1 MRTSTKEVVS
11 KIVKILKN
19 ERPDYIYLRN
29 LFKKIREEFAIEV
42 ETQTKRLPYV
52 PTAEEIKRYYEV
64 VWQSRETK
72 HMVLIKILLYTGV
85 RVNELVNIKLQD
97 IDYDSC
103 QIRINLGKGSK
114 ERIVPFPVGFRETL
128 MLYAKNEETSGAIY
142 LFESNRKKAFTT
154 RGIRKI
160 LANYAKKANIAQS
173 LSPHKLR
180 HFLFTWLKKQG
191 IDDALIQPYSG
202 HETRQSLEIYSKSSL
217 NDSQGAYN
225 EIIDKFPTLM
235 TGGGTLAVKK

>member
-1 MRTSTKEVVS
+1 MRTPTKEVVS
-11 KIVKILKN
+11 QIEKILKN
-19 ERPDYIYLRN
+19 ERPDYIYLRD

-52 PTAEEIKRYYEV
+52 PTEEEIKRYYEV

-85 RVNELVNIKLQD
+85 RVNELINIKLQD

-114 ERIVPFPVGFRETL
+114 DRIVPFPVGFRETL

-202 HETRQSLEIYSKSSL
+202 HETRQSLEIYSKLSL

-225 EIIDKFPTLM
+225 DIINKFP
-235 TGGGTLAVKK
+235 VR